1 MRRAKLSISAGE
13 RTEDVLQELLSE
25 FSDEVLDEV
34 DVDRE
39 MPLGE
44 GLAAEPITVSV
55 VLVVSP
61 IVLLA
66 LVRAIDR
73 YVEGRMALQSARVI
87 IEAHEK
93 DPELVKVVQ
102 SILRKRPKWT
112 VRFGQVL
119 EVKVDDVD

>member
-44 GLAAEPITVSV
+44 GLATEPITVSV

-102 SILRKRPKWT
+102 SILKKRPKWT
-112 VRFGQVL
+112 VRFGKVL
-119 EVKVDDVD
+119 EVKVDNVD